1 MSRGRRLTARAGVL
15 AAVLLGLLVLPAGA
29 ASAHPLGNFTVNRS
43 GAIRVQPDRVLVD
56 YVVDMAEIPAFQTRQ
71 ALDADADG
79 KVGDA
84 EAARWRALQCPLLAA
99 RLSAEVD
106 GRPLRFAVLA
116 SRLAFPPGQ
125 GGLVTLR
132 LECDLAAPAPATGGS
147 HALRYR
153 DGNADGRIGWREVTA
168 AGDRTTLE
176 AADVPARS
184 PSARL
189 TAYPADLLR
198 SPLDQVQATVRYR
211 SGGPALHDGGAA
223 PTGGR
228 RPAGVDRATAAFTA
242 LVARQHFSPGFALLA
257 VALAAVLGAAHAL
270 APGHGKTVMAAYLV
284 GMRGSARQAAVVG
297 ATVTATHTAGVL
309 VLGAV
314 LSASQLLAPERIY
327 PWLGLASGLLLAAV
341 GIALLT
347 RALRGARH
355 APPADPAHRHGDD
368 DHAPNTPGPKG
379 HGGGPTGHGHPHR
392 PDSPDPDGHGRG
404 PTGHGHPH
412 ALGHHHRPGG
422 GAASG
427 VMRTRSLVALGF
439 AGGLVPSPSAIVVLL
454 GAIALGHAWF
464 GVLLVVAYGAGMAA
478 TLTGLGLLLLRAR
491 RTVDRRAAL
500 RRPGWAAAAGRVLP
514 LATASLIVLAGLVV
528 AAQGAA
534 AL

>member
-1 MSRGRRLTARAGVL
+1 VTAGRRRSTARAGVL
-15 AAVLLGLLVLPAGA
+15 AAVLLGLLLLPAGA
-29 ASAHPLGNFTVNRS
+29 AAAHPLGNFTVNRA
-43 GAIRVQPDRVLVD
+43 GGIRVQPDRVLVD

-71 ALDADADG
+71 AVDADG
-79 KVGDA
+79 DGEVGGA
-84 EAARWRALQCPLLAA
+84 EAASWRLLQCQRVAA
-99 RLSAEVD
+99 KVSAEVD
-106 GRPLRFAVLA
+106 GQPLRFAVAA

-132 LECDLAAPAPATGGS
+132 LECDLAARAPAGGGS
-147 HALRYR
+147 HTLRYR

-168 AGDRTTLE
+168 AADRTTLE

-189 TAYPADLLR
+189 TAYPEDLLR
-198 SPLDQVQATVRYR
+198 SPLDQDRATVRYR
-211 SGGPALHDGGAA
+211 PGGPALRGEAGPAGS
-223 PTGGR
+223 GGR
-228 RPAGVDRATAAFTA
+228 PVGVDRATAAFTA
-242 LVARQHFSPGFALLA
+242 LVARQQLTIGFALLA
-257 VALAAVLGAAHAL
+257 VALAGVLGAAHAL

-284 GMRGSARQAAVVG
+284 GMRGSVRQAAVVG

-314 LSASQLLAPERIY
+314 LGASQVLAPERVY
-327 PWLGLASGLLLAAV
+327 PWLGLASGLLLAGV
-341 GIALLT
+341 GATLLS

-355 APPADPAHRHGDD
+355 THGASHSHGPG
-368 DHAPNTPGPKG
+368 HA
-379 HGGGPTGHGHPHR
+379 HGH
-392 PDSPDPDGHGRG
+392 
-404 PTGHGHPH
+404 H
-412 ALGHHHRPGG
+412 AAV
-422 GAASG
+422 GAP
-427 VMRTRSLVALGF
+427 RTRSLVALGF

-491 RTVDRRAAL
+491 RSVDRRAAL
-500 RRPGWAAAAGRVLP
+500 RRPGWAVAAGRALP

>member
-1 MSRGRRLTARAGVL
+1 MIAGRRRLTARAGVL
-15 AAVLLGLLVLPAGA
+15 AAVLLGLLLLPAGA
-29 ASAHPLGNFTVNRS
+29 AAAHPLGNFTVNRA
-43 GAIRVQPDRVLVD
+43 GGIRVQPDQVLVD

-71 ALDADADG
+71 TVDADADG
-79 KVGDA
+79 EVGGA
-84 EAARWRALQCPLLAA
+84 EAASWRQLQCRRVAA
-99 RLSAEVD
+99 KLSAEVD
-106 GRPLRFAVLA
+106 GRPLRFTVAG

-132 LECDLAAPAPATGGS
+132 LECDLAADAAVGGGS
-147 HALRYR
+147 HTLRYR

-168 AGDRTTLE
+168 AADRTTLE

-189 TAYPADLLR
+189 TAYPEDLLR
-198 SPLDQVQATVRYR
+198 SPLDQDRATVRYR
-211 SGGPALHDGGAA
+211 PGGPALRGEPGPAGG
-223 PTGGR
+223 GGR
-228 RPAGVDRATAAFTA
+228 PVGVDRATAAFTA
-242 LVARQHFSPGFALLA
+242 LVARQQLTIGFALLA
-257 VALAAVLGAAHAL
+257 VALAGVLGAAHAL

-284 GMRGSARQAAVVG
+284 GMRGSVRQAAVVG

-314 LSASQLLAPERIY
+314 LSASQVLAPERVY

-341 GIALLT
+341 GASLLSRT
-347 RALRGARH
+347 LRNARHGHTH
-355 APPADPAHRHGDD
+355 APPADQHADPAHGHGDD
-368 DHAPNTPGPKG
+368 DHAPNGPGPKG
-379 HGGGPTGHGHPHR
+379 HGSGPTGHE
-392 PDSPDPDGHGRG
+392 
-404 PTGHGHPH
+404 HPH
-412 ALGHHHRPGG
+412 ASGHHHHGPGG
-422 GAASG
+422 GATTG

-500 RRPGWAAAAGRVLP
+500 RRPGWAAAVGRVLP
-514 LATASLIVLAGLVV
+514 LAIASLIVLAGLVV

>member
-1 MSRGRRLTARAGVL
+1 VSAGRRRLTARAGVL
-15 AAVLLGLLVLPAGA
+15 AAVLLGLLLLPAGA
-29 ASAHPLGNFTVNRS
+29 AAAHPLGNFTVNRA
-43 GAIRVQPDRVLVD
+43 GGIRVQPDRVLVD

-71 ALDADADG
+71 TVDADADG
-79 KVGDA
+79 EVSGA
-84 EAARWRALQCPLLAA
+84 EAASWRQLQCRRVAA
-99 RLSAEVD
+99 KVSAEVD
-106 GRPLRFAVLA
+106 GRPLRFAVA
-116 SRLAFPPGQ
+116 GSRLAFPPGQ

-132 LECDLAAPAPATGGS
+132 LECDLAADAAVGGGS
-147 HALRYR
+147 HTLRYR

-168 AGDRTTLE
+168 AADRTTLE

-189 TAYPADLLR
+189 TAYPEDLLR
-198 SPLDQVQATVRYR
+198 SPLGQDRATVRYR
-211 SGGPALHDGGAA
+211 RGGPALRGEPGPAGG
-223 PTGGR
+223 GGR
-228 RPAGVDRATAAFTA
+228 PVGVDRATAAFTA
-242 LVARQHFSPGFALLA
+242 LVARQQLTIGFALLA

-284 GMRGSARQAAVVG
+284 GMRGSVRQAAVVG

-314 LSASQLLAPERIY
+314 LGASQVLAPERVY
-327 PWLGLASGLLLAAV
+327 PWLGLASGLLLAGV
-341 GIALLT
+341 GATLLG

-355 APPADPAHRHGDD
+355 AHPHAPPADQPAEPGHRHGGD
-368 DHAPNTPGPKG
+368 DHAPDGPGLG
-379 HGGGPTGHGHPHR
+379 AHGGGPADHEHPH
-392 PDSPDPDGHGRG
+392 SP
-404 PTGHGHPH
+404 
-412 ALGHHHRPGG
+412 GHHHGPGRHHG
-422 GAASG
+422 PSSGAPTG

-514 LATASLIVLAGLVV
+514 LATASLIVLAGLAV

>member
-29 ASAHPLGNFTVNRS
+29 AAAHPLGNFTVNRA
-43 GAIRVQPDRVLVD
+43 GGIRVQPDRVLVD

-71 ALDADADG
+71 AVDADADG
-79 KVGDA
+79 EVGGA
-84 EAARWRALQCPLLAA
+84 EAARWRELQCPRVAA
-99 RLSAEVD
+99 KLSAEVD
-106 GRPLRFAVLA
+106 GRPLRFAVAA

-132 LECDLAAPAPATGGS
+132 LECDLAAPAPAAGGS
-147 HALRYR
+147 HTLRYR

-168 AGDRTTLE
+168 AADRTTLE

-189 TAYPADLLR
+189 TAYPEDLLR
-198 SPLDQVQATVRYR
+198 SPLDQDRATVRYR
-211 SGGPALHDGGAA
+211 AGGPALRGEAGPAG
-223 PTGGR
+223 GGR
-228 RPAGVDRATAAFTA
+228 PVGVDRATAAFTA
-242 LVARQHFSPGFALLA
+242 LVARQQLTIGFALLA
-257 VALAAVLGAAHAL
+257 VALAGALGAAHAL

-284 GMRGSARQAAVVG
+284 GMRGSVRQAAVVG

-309 VLGAV
+309 VLGAA
-314 LSASQLLAPERIY
+314 LGASRVLAPERVY
-327 PWLGLASGLLLAAV
+327 PWLGLASGLLLAGV
-341 GIALLT
+341 GATLLG

-355 APPADPAHRHGDD
+355 AHGASHAH
-368 DHAPNTPGPKG
+368 GP
-379 HGGGPTGHGHPHR
+379 GHGHQ
-392 PDSPDPDGHGRG
+392 
-404 PTGHGHPH
+404 
-412 ALGHHHRPGG
+412 AAA
-422 GAASG
+422 GAP
-427 VMRTRSLVALGF
+427 RTRSLVALGF

-464 GVLLVVAYGAGMAA
+464 GVLLVLAYGAGMAA

-491 RTVDRRAAL
+491 RSVDRRAAL
-500 RRPGWAAAAGRVLP
+500 RRPGWAVAAGRVLP

>member
-1 MSRGRRLTARAGVL
+1 VRRRAARAGVL
-15 AAVLLGLLVLPAGA
+15 AAVLVGLLLPAGA
-29 ASAHPLGNFTVNRS
+29 AAAHPLGNFTVNRA
-43 GAIRVQPDRVLVD
+43 GGIRVQPDRVLVD
-56 YVVDMAEIPAFQTRQ
+56 YVLDMAEIPAFQTRQ

-79 KVGDA
+79 EVGDA
-84 EAARWRALQCPLLAA
+84 EAASWRQRQCPRVAA
-99 RLSAEVD
+99 KLSAEVD
-106 GRPLRFAVLA
+106 GQPLRFAVRG

-132 LECDLAAPAPATGGS
+132 LECDLAAPAPAGGGS
-147 HALRYR
+147 HTLRYR

-198 SPLDQVQATVRYR
+198 SPLDQDRATVRYR
-211 SGGPALHDGGAA
+211 SGGPALQGGEAA
-223 PTGGR
+223 PGGR

-242 LVARQHFSPGFALLA
+242 LVARQHLTLGFALLA
-257 VALAAVLGAAHAL
+257 VALAGVLGAAHAL

-284 GMRGSARQAAVVG
+284 GMRGSVRQAAVVG

-314 LSASQLLAPERIY
+314 LSVSQVLAPERVY
-327 PWLGLASGLLLAAV
+327 PWLGLASGLLLAGV
-341 GIALLT
+341 GATLLG

-355 APPADPAHRHGDD
+355 GHPRSAHEHPHRAGHAHGPGSGAA
-368 DHAPNTPGPKG
+368 HAHP
-379 HGGGPTGHGHPHR
+379 HGHGH
-392 PDSPDPDGHGRG
+392 G
-404 PTGHGHPH
+404 PGS
-412 ALGHHHRPGG
+412 
-422 GAASG
+422 GAPAG
-427 VMRTRSLVALGF
+427 VPRTRSLVALGF
-439 AGGLVPSPSAIVVLL
+439 AGGLVPSPSAVVVLL

-478 TLTGLGLLLLRAR
+478 TLTGLGLLLLRVR

-500 RRPGWAAAAGRVLP
+500 RRPGWTAATGRVLP

>member
-1 MSRGRRLTARAGVL
+1 VSAGRQRLTARAGVL
-15 AAVLLGLLVLPAGA
+15 AAVLLGLLLLPAGA
-29 ASAHPLGNFTVNRS
+29 AAAHPLGSFTVNRA
-43 GAIRVQPDRVLVD
+43 GGIRVQPDRVLVD

-71 ALDADADG
+71 VIDADG
-79 KVGDA
+79 DGEVGDA
-84 EAARWRALQCPLLAA
+84 EAASWRRLQCQRVAA
-99 RLSAEVD
+99 KVSADVD
-106 GRPLRFAVLA
+106 GQPLRFAVAA
-116 SRLAFPPGQ
+116 SRLTFPPGQ

-132 LECDLAAPAPATGGS
+132 LECDPAAEAPAGGGS
-147 HALRYR
+147 HTLHYR
-153 DGNADGRIGWREVTA
+153 DSNADGRIGWREVTA
-168 AGDRTTLE
+168 AADRTTLE

-189 TAYPADLLR
+189 TAYPEDLLR
-198 SPLDQVQATVRYR
+198 SPLDQDRATVRYR
-211 SGGPALHDGGAA
+211 PGGPALRGEPGPAGG
-223 PTGGR
+223 GGR
-228 RPAGVDRATAAFTA
+228 PVGVDRATAAFTA
-242 LVARQHFSPGFALLA
+242 LVARQQLTIGFALLA
-257 VALAAVLGAAHAL
+257 VVLAAVLGAAHAL

-284 GMRGSARQAAVVG
+284 GMRGSVRQAAVVG

-314 LSASQLLAPERIY
+314 LGVSQELAPERVY
-327 PWLGLASGLLLAAV
+327 PWLGLASGLLLAGV
-341 GIALLT
+341 GATLLG

-355 APPADPAHRHGDD
+355 AHGASHAH
-368 DHAPNTPGPKG
+368 GP
-379 HGGGPTGHGHPHR
+379 GHGHQ
-392 PDSPDPDGHGRG
+392 
-404 PTGHGHPH
+404 
-412 ALGHHHRPGG
+412 AAA
-422 GAASG
+422 GAP
-427 VMRTRSLVALGF
+427 RTRSLVALGF

-491 RTVDRRAAL
+491 RSVDRRAAL
-500 RRPGWAAAAGRVLP
+500 RRPGWAVAAGRVLP

>member
-1 MSRGRRLTARAGVL
+1 VRRLAARAGVL
-15 AAVLLGLLVLPAGA
+15 AAVLVGLLLLPAGA
-29 ASAHPLGNFTVNRS
+29 AAAHPLGNFTVNRA
-43 GAIRVQPDRVLVD
+43 GGIRVQPDRVLVD
-56 YVVDMAEIPAFQTRQ
+56 YVLDMAEIPAFQTRQ

-79 KVGDA
+79 EVRDT
-84 EAARWRALQCPLLAA
+84 EAASWRQRQCPRVAA
-99 RLSAEVD
+99 KLSAEVD
-106 GRPLRFAVLA
+106 GRPLRFAVQG

-132 LECDLAAPAPATGGS
+132 LECDLAAPAPAGGGS
-147 HALRYR
+147 HTLRYR
-153 DGNADGRIGWREVTA
+153 DGNGDGRIGWREVTA

-184 PSARL
+184 PSTRL

-198 SPLDQVQATVRYR
+198 SPLDQDRATVRYR
-211 SGGPALHDGGAA
+211 SGGPALQGGEAA
-223 PTGGR
+223 PGRR

-242 LVARQHFSPGFALLA
+242 LVARQHLTLGFALLA
-257 VALAAVLGAAHAL
+257 IALAGVLGAAHAL

-284 GMRGSARQAAVVG
+284 GMRGSVRQAAVVG

-314 LSASQLLAPERIY
+314 LSVSQVLAPERVY
-327 PWLGLASGLLLAAV
+327 PWLGLASGLLLAGV
-341 GIALLT
+341 GATLLG

-355 APPADPAHRHGDD
+355 GHTHAPPADP
-368 DHAPNTPGPKG
+368 
-379 HGGGPTGHGHPHR
+379 GGGHEPDTGHQHEHEHPTGHA
-392 PDSPDPDGHGRG
+392 HG
-404 PTGHGHPH
+404 
-412 ALGHHHRPGG
+412 PGG
-422 GAASG
+422 GAPTG
-427 VMRTRSLVALGF
+427 VPRTRSLVALGF
-439 AGGLVPSPSAIVVLL
+439 AGGLVPSPSAVVVLL

-514 LATASLIVLAGLVV
+514 LATASLILLAGLVV